1 MIKIVSGN
9 ILKDNN
15 SQAITNPVNCVG
27 VMGAG
32 LALQFKKQ
40 YPNNFKEYKLACNLN
55 KVKLGKMFITR
66 LEYNR
71 YIINF
76 PTKYHWKENSKIEY
90 INTGLE
96 NLLFQL
102 NDLNIKSIAIPKLG
116 CGLGG
121 LDWNDVKQSIIDIF
135 HNTEIDVI
143 IYE

>member
-15 SQAITNPVNCVG
+15 SQAITNPVNCV

-76 PTKYHWKENSKIEY
+76 PTKYHRKKI
-90 INTGLE
+90 
-96 NLLFQL
+96 Q
-102 NDLNIKSIAIPKLG
+102 K
-116 CGLGG
+116 
-121 LDWNDVKQSIIDIF
+121 
-135 HNTEIDVI
+135 
-143 IYE
+143 

>member
-1 MIKIVSGN
+1 MIKLTHGN
-9 ILKDNN
+9 ILKDN
-15 SQAITNPVNCVG
+15 SQSLVNPVNCVG
-27 VMGAG
+27 IMGAG

-55 KVKLGKMFITR
+55 KVQLGKMFITR
-66 LEYNR
+66 FDDNR

-90 INTGLE
+90 INNGLCD
-96 NLLFQL
+96 LLFQS
-102 NDLNIKSIAIPKLG
+102 NYLNIKSIAIPKIG

-121 LDWNDVKQSIIDIF
+121 LDWNIVKRNIIDIF
-135 HNTEIDVI
+135 HDKDFIIN